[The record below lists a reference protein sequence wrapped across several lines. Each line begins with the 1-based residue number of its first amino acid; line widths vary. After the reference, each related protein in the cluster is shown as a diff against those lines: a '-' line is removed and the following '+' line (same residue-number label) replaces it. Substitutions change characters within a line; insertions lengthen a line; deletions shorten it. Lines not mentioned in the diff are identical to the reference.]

1 MYMATI
7 ADPAQAE
14 FFPVYLLEFLPSSL
28 SNPELLQA
36 LRRRNERLHVLFR
49 AVLDDG
55 VASGHFRT
63 LDSGDVPDIAAEP
76 EGGGRSGVRPGNA
89 SGGLVSSCW
98 RPI

>member
-36 LRRRNERLHVLFR
+36 LRPR
-49 AVLDDG
+49 
-55 VASGHFRT
+55 
-63 LDSGDVPDIAAEP
+63 
-76 EGGGRSGVRPGNA
+76 
-89 SGGLVSSCW
+89 
-98 RPI
+98 

>member
-14 FFPVYLLEFLPSSL
+14 FFPVYLLEFLPSNL

-36 LRRRNERLHVLFR
+36 LRRRNERLHVLFW

-55 VASGHFRT
+55 VASGHF
-63 LDSGDVPDIAAEP
+63 
-76 EGGGRSGVRPGNA
+76 
-89 SGGLVSSCW
+89 CM
-98 RPI
+98 